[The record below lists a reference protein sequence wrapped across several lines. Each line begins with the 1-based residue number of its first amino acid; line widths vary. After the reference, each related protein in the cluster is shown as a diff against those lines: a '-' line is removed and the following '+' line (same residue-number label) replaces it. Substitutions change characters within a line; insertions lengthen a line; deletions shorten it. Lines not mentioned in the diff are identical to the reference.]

1 MIQSRSDYL
10 YYLEADRIA
19 LGEKRKYPHL
29 ISIWE
34 IDVIWKFQRLLRKAE
49 YLHNCKSTGIYKIY
63 YKWIQYRL
71 FRVQL
76 KTGMSIPMNV
86 FGPGL
91 SIAHLGPIVING
103 FAKVGKNCRLHPF
116 TTIGIDGRSSKV
128 SVVGDNVYLSN
139 GCKLI
144 GDIEIGNDIVIAAG
158 AVVTKSFTEPN
169 SVVGG
174 VPGKVI
180 SHSGNPFPSSMR
192 GADVA
197 KKVIKEI

>member
-1 MIQSRSDYL
+1 MVQSKRDYL

-19 LGEKRKYPHL
+19 LGEKRNRPHF

-49 YLHNCKSTGIYKIY
+49 YLHNCKSTGLNKFY

-71 FRVQL
+71 FRAQL
-76 KTGMSIPMNV
+76 KTGMSVPMNV

-128 SVVGDNVYLSN
+128 AVVGDNVYLSN

-174 VPGKVI
+174 GTGKSYFIFWEPI
-180 SHSGNPFPSSMR
+180 S
-192 GADVA
+192 
-197 KKVIKEI
+197 K

>member
-128 SVVGDNVYLSN
+128 SVVGDNVYLS
-139 GCKLI
+139 
-144 GDIEIGNDIVIAAG
+144 
-158 AVVTKSFTEPN
+158 
-169 SVVGG
+169 SVC
-174 VPGKVI
+174 
-180 SHSGNPFPSSMR
+180 
-192 GADVA
+192 
-197 KKVIKEI
+197 

>member
-1 MIQSRSDYL
+1 MIQCREDYR

-19 LGEKRKYPHL
+19 LGEKRVRPHL

-34 IDVIWKFQRLLRKAE
+34 ADVIWKFQRLLRKAE
-49 YLHNCKSTGIYKIY
+49 YLHNCKMSGLHKIY

-71 FRVQL
+71 FRAQVR
-76 KTGMSIPMNV
+76 TEINIPMNV

-103 FAKVGKNCRLHPF
+103 FAKVGKNCRIHPF
-116 TTIGIDGRSSKV
+116 TTIGIDGRSDKV
-128 SVVGDNVYLSN
+128 AVVGDDVYLSN

-144 GDIEIGNDIVIAAG
+144 GDVQIGNGIVVAAG
-158 AVVTKSFTEPN
+158 AVVTKSFLEQN

-174 VPGKVI
+174 VPAKVI
-180 SHSGNPFPSSMR
+180 SYSGNPFPRERR
-192 GADVA
+192 GADIA
-197 KKVIKEI
+197 KR